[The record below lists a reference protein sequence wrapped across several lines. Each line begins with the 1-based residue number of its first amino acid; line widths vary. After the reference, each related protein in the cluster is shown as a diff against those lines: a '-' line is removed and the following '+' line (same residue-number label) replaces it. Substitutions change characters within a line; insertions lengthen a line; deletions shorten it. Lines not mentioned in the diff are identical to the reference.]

1 MNKETLLAYKSIRR
15 ELQSIEKQIEQLRE
29 DARSVGGVRYTDS
42 PRGRGEPVPPQQRYM
57 ERLEEL
63 SALYETKKAQLMES
77 QIAIERA
84 ITSLP
89 PELRT
94 LMRYR
99 YIDCMRW
106 EDVNAKMYIS
116 ATTSKRLHIKAL
128 RLLTKD

>member
-1 MNKETLLAYKSIRR
+1 MTKETLLAYKSIRR

-29 DARSVGGVRYTDS
+29 DARSVKGVRYTDS
-42 PRGRGEPVPPQQRYM
+42 PRGRGEPVPAQQRYM

-63 SALYETKKAQLMES
+63 SALYEDKKAQLMES

-84 ITSLP
+84 ITFLP

-99 YIDCMRW
+99 YIDGMRW
-106 EDVNAKMYIS
+106 EDVNEKLYIS
-116 ATTSKRLHIKAL
+116 AATSKRLHRKAL
-128 RLLTKD
+128 RLLTNG

>member
-1 MNKETLLAYKSIRR
+1 MTKETLLAYKNIRR
-15 ELQSIEKQIEQLRE
+15 ELQSIEKQIMQLKA
-29 DARSVGGVRYTDS
+29 DARSVKGVRYTDS
-42 PRGRGEPVPPQQRYM
+42 PRGRGEPVSAQQRYI

-63 SALYETKKAQLMES
+63 SALYEDKKAQLMES

-89 PELRT
+89 PELRI

-99 YIDCMRW
+99 YIDGMRW

-116 ATTSKRLHIKAL
+116 EPTSKRMHRKAMQL
-128 RLLTKD
+128 IGK